1 MKYSDMNR
9 EQKLARGDEWMKVLD
24 TYCPSITIEDEAC
37 CIINT

>member
-1 MKYSDMNR
+1 MNR